1 MKTRLWIPV
10 ALAGVWVGGCAL
22 QQPPAAGAPAVA
34 TAAAPAAAT
43 SAASAPWVDEARKV
57 AVGLPPKLLAV
68 LQQEMDRSGPEGAV
82 AVCQEQA
89 PLMAR
94 NASAASGWA
103 IRRVSLRNRNPKAVP
118 DAWERAALQD
128 FDRRVAA
135 HEPPAKLERA
145 EVTQENGVAV
155 QRYIRALPTIGM
167 CLQCHGT
174 PEHVSPAVAAKLK
187 ALYPADQATGYAP
200 GQVRGA
206 ITLRKPL
213 P

>member
-1 MKTRLWIPV
+1 LF
-10 ALAGVWVGGCAL
+10 LACW
-22 QQPPAAGAPAVA
+22 PAAQCSGH
-34 TAAAPAAAT
+34 
-43 SAASAPWVDEARKV
+43 RR
-57 AVGLPPKLLAV
+57 KLLAV

-89 PLMAR
+89 PVMAR

-135 HEPPAKLERA
+135 HEPPSRLERA

-155 QRYIRALPTIGM
+155 QRYIRALPTIGL

-174 PEHVSPAVAAKLK
+174 PEHVSPAVAARLQ
-187 ALYPADQATGYAP
+187 ALYPADQATGYGP

>member
-1 MKTRLWIPV
+1 MKNLLWAPLV
-10 ALAGVWVGGCAL
+10 LGAMLAAGCAL
-22 QQPPAAGAPAVA
+22 NPSPQPATGVLAAQP
-34 TAAAPAAAT
+34 AAAP
-43 SAASAPWVDEARKV
+43 ASAPWVDEARKV
-57 AVGLPPKLLAV
+57 AMAVPPKLLAV
-68 LQQEMDRSGPEGAV
+68 LQQEIDRSGPEGAV

-89 PLMAR
+89 PVMAR

-135 HEPPAKLERA
+135 HEPPARLELA

-155 QRYIRALPTIGM
+155 QRYIRALPTVGL

-174 PEHVSPAVAAKLK
+174 PAQVSPAVAARLQ
-187 ALYPADQATGYAP
+187 ALYPGDLATGYGP

>member
-1 MKTRLWIPV
+1 MKTSLWAAA
-10 ALAGVWVGGCAL
+10 ALVCAVTAGCAL
-22 QQPPAAGAPAVA
+22 QQASAPAPVA
-34 TAAAPAAAT
+34 GGAAAVSVAL
-43 SAASAPWVDEARKV
+43 AASAPWVDDARKV
-57 AVGLPPKLLAV
+57 AMAVPPKLLAV

-89 PLMAR
+89 PVMAR

-118 DAWERAALQD
+118 DAWERAALQE

-135 HEPPAKLERA
+135 HEPPSRLERA
-145 EVTQENGVAV
+145 EITQENGVAV
-155 QRYIRALPTIGM
+155 QRYMRALPTIGV

-187 ALYPADQATGYAP
+187 ALYPADQATGYSA

-206 ITLRKPL
+206 ITLRRPE